1 MCTPQTTTEKGPPQK
16 IQIQNWKPKRTAVT
30 ESLEGNLDI
39 CINMMNPWDIMPSGI
54 NQIQKTNTA

>member
-39 CINMMNPWDIMPSGI
+39 C
-54 NQIQKTNTA
+54 